1 MSMTELRTEVPAPD
15 GTKDAEVIASKRVE
29 EHKKE
34 RKGILGHSRTE
45 DDGFFLYE
53 MNGWKR

>member
-1 MSMTELRTEVPAPD
+1 MTELRTEVPAPD

-34 RKGILGHSRTE
+34 RKGILGYSRTE